1 MLVNRTDVKEFFR
14 YCIDAN
20 LNLIEQVKEVL
31 MNNGHIIKA
40 PYIPIQENVSFIK
53 IFQTDSLDMYGYCA
67 H

>member
-1 MLVNRTDVKEFFR
+1 M
-14 YCIDAN
+14 DAN